1 MSGARFRW
9 AGIALAAVLAQSCVV
24 APGPVG
30 VEGVAPGYGVDYY
43 DPPAVYGGW
52 GVGFDVAPYGRG
64 DREHH
69 PEFRGREGRDD
80 RGGARGFRPAP
91 AGRPVPTIPTGARG
105 GGPRGGGGA
114 PHGGGGG
121 GGHGGGGRH

>member
-1 MSGARFRW
+1 MSGALLR
-9 AGIALAAVLAQSCVV
+9 AAAIVLAAVLAQSCVV
-24 APGPVG
+24 APGEVG
-30 VEGVAPGYGVDYY
+30 VEGVAPGYDADYY
-43 DPPAVYGGW
+43 DAPAVYGGW

-69 PEFRGREGRDD
+69 PDFRGGDD
-80 RGGARGFRPAP
+80 RGGARGFRPAA

-105 GGPRGGGGA
+105 GGARGGGA

>member
-52 GVGFDVAPYGRG
+52 GVGFDVAARRGRG
-64 DREHH
+64 AAWWGRRRRAWRRRKALRQRTED
-69 PEFRGREGRDD
+69 RGRES
-80 RGGARGFRPAP
+80 GAG
-91 AGRPVPTIPTGARG
+91 IPLTLPLLR
-105 GGPRGGGGA
+105 
-114 PHGGGGG
+114 
-121 GGHGGGGRH
+121 